1 MKVFFQIKFSITA
14 KEETQIEEELSNY
27 VLTWLESKYG
37 VAAKRAISACK
48 SLLSD
53 SEFGDPNGLFVE
65 TVHYEDVKYAQ
76 HNLWACKVMEP
87 PKRWGKFVP
96 RRWATEVGYE
106 QTSDKSADISYSV
119 RYDDIASNG
128 EKRAPR
134 PQFNLPKLAEMLIS
148 SEKWICTA
156 NGEVLHATNYQQH
169 VGPVFG
175 IDECRAAKEQA
186 LNAGEDKMD
195 KHWISLCK
203 VNRPDKN
210 RDIWML
216 RLADAVGGVLVA
228 PYFDKQKEQ
237 IHDNRLFVFCDDG
250 PTEPG
255 RIGFWEW
262 EEFESEPGRWKTTST
277 YMEQAS
283 PVEVIVLDEVSNIE
297 GVIMSLKSGLK
308 IPSYAHGKIIF
319 AAKNDTG
326 FEGVLCDT
334 GESLLRQRNPEL
346 VALRDDIYTLPY
358 YKLNKSDIFE
368 WKYEWESRK
377 IYKYI
382 SLREPQKRIPIYPI
396 SETIK
401 NIFLSSMGWPI
412 FKAQAILKNDYLK
425 FREALASIPKESIL
439 ERVADTYGI
448 SIQEAQTYV
457 DEFLQM
463 VEKYMTVEDVDSAV
477 ITRILSKHG
486 GLWQKCNDIAYNKW
500 IADHANEV
508 NTAQEELAALQHKVA
523 QAENDVSSA
532 KEKHGD
538 ILREVAEAQ
547 DDLCRLQAEIARYK
561 ILEKETV
568 AAIREKIAGAQKNVA
583 GFIAD
588 LSILLPQAT
597 SNESGWK
604 YRHIS
609 AVYPEDEVGVSKDW
623 KDELNELSQN
633 LSYSLNVEPD
643 LATMLAAFLYSAHI
657 HNAPI
662 LIAGP
667 CGQDIANALSV
678 SLYADNAGQLMF
690 GEQFDCDIADAVNN
704 VNEHI
709 VAAQNMFGKGW
720 GDKSQYFG
728 KSPILLSAV
737 QNKLDQEGILYQ
749 KPYIESSP
757 AYKSELNGIQK
768 SSKLPDWVKAYF
780 DALANADLG
789 VHSSP
794 FCHQVEALEAAFA
807 GKDLFVSTGTGS
819 GKTECFMWPLLAK
832 LAAEARNTPANWS
845 MRGVRTIIMYP
856 MNALVSDQVS
866 RLRRLIGDSEHRFV
880 NAFRETCGE
889 DSRRPQFGMYTGRTP
904 YAGKEPKRS
913 ADRSLVATYSEM
925 LNAETNE
932 EKAFLQ
938 KLIKDGKF
946 PVKEDFHEFLRKLY
960 DSKHIPDDE
969 DAELVTRFEMQR
981 FCPDILIT
989 NYSMLEYMLLRPI
1002 ESKIW
1007 ADTQNWLNA
1016 DSNNKLLFVIDE
1028 AHMYRGSAGGEVSFL
1043 IRRLFH
1049 RLGID
1054 RSRVQ
1059 FILTTASMPNKNEED
1074 RRVIQTFANDLTA
1087 SDDGH
1092 EFHYLAGQQEEIGS
1106 GRA

>member
-87 PKRWGKFVP
+87 PKRWGKFAP
-96 RRWATEVGYE
+96 RRWVTEVGYE

-134 PQFNLPKLAEMLIS
+134 PQSNLPKLAEMLIS

-169 VGPVFG
+169 VGPIFG
-175 IDECRAAKEQA
+175 IDKCRAAKEQA
-186 LNAGEDKMD
+186 LNAGEDKMN

-358 YKLNKSDIFE
+358 YKLSKSDIFE

-425 FREALASIPKESIL
+425 FREALV
-439 ERVADTYGI
+439 R
-448 SIQEAQTYV
+448 
-457 DEFLQM
+457 
-463 VEKYMTVEDVDSAV
+463 
-477 ITRILSKHG
+477 
-486 GLWQKCNDIAYNKW
+486 
-500 IADHANEV
+500 
-508 NTAQEELAALQHKVA
+508 
-523 QAENDVSSA
+523 
-532 KEKHGD
+532 
-538 ILREVAEAQ
+538 
-547 DDLCRLQAEIARYK
+547 
-561 ILEKETV
+561 
-568 AAIREKIAGAQKNVA
+568 
-583 GFIAD
+583 
-588 LSILLPQAT
+588 
-597 SNESGWK
+597 
-604 YRHIS
+604 
-609 AVYPEDEVGVSKDW
+609 
-623 KDELNELSQN
+623 
-633 LSYSLNVEPD
+633 
-643 LATMLAAFLYSAHI
+643 
-657 HNAPI
+657 
-662 LIAGP
+662 
-667 CGQDIANALSV
+667 
-678 SLYADNAGQLMF
+678 
-690 GEQFDCDIADAVNN
+690 
-704 VNEHI
+704 
-709 VAAQNMFGKGW
+709 
-720 GDKSQYFG
+720 
-728 KSPILLSAV
+728 
-737 QNKLDQEGILYQ
+737 
-749 KPYIESSP
+749 
-757 AYKSELNGIQK
+757 
-768 SSKLPDWVKAYF
+768 
-780 DALANADLG
+780 
-789 VHSSP
+789 
-794 FCHQVEALEAAFA
+794 CHE
-807 GKDLFVSTGTGS
+807 
-819 GKTECFMWPLLAK
+819 
-832 LAAEARNTPANWS
+832 
-845 MRGVRTIIMYP
+845 
-856 MNALVSDQVS
+856 
-866 RLRRLIGDSEHRFV
+866 
-880 NAFRETCGE
+880 
-889 DSRRPQFGMYTGRTP
+889 
-904 YAGKEPKRS
+904 
-913 ADRSLVATYSEM
+913 
-925 LNAETNE
+925 
-932 EKAFLQ
+932 
-938 KLIKDGKF
+938 
-946 PVKEDFHEFLRKLY
+946 
-960 DSKHIPDDE
+960 
-969 DAELVTRFEMQR
+969 RFEVFDQY
-981 FCPDILIT
+981 T
-989 NYSMLEYMLLRPI
+989 
-1002 ESKIW
+1002 K
-1007 ADTQNWLNA
+1007 
-1016 DSNNKLLFVIDE
+1016 NNGVE
-1028 AHMYRGSAGGEVSFL
+1028 R
-1043 IRRLFH
+1043 
-1049 RLGID
+1049 
-1054 RSRVQ
+1054 Q
-1059 FILTTASMPNKNEED
+1059 
-1074 RRVIQTFANDLTA
+1074 
-1087 SDDGH
+1087 
-1092 EFHYLAGQQEEIGS
+1092 
-1106 GRA
+1106 